1 MGMGARAED
10 STTTST
16 TTTTSS
22 GVTGTGTGTG
32 TGTDSYG
39 LQHPHHHMH
48 QQQQPYHHH
57 AHAPAPALD
66 CVSAD
71 PAAQFN
77 IMFAQMQ
84 QSLSFP
90 PLPPPDLNHQQQYH
104 HHHHNLHQQQQQQ
117 QQTQYSLPESQ
128 AQLPLFTTATAHQPG
143 FGPPS
148 PSASPGPAVR
158 GTGVAHRRS
167 KSTSDSPLTDEQ
179 VKRIK
184 ERERK
189 KKREMSRGLTCSNC
203 GTRETP
209 LWRRTSDRM
218 NMLCNACGI
227 YVKHYGVHRKVSSV
241 PQVFA
246 SSSRAPA
253 PGAAVPANNN
263 QSPSGQIT
271 PQSGA
276 PSPPQL
282 ANPFFLPAPSAQG
295 NSSYPSYDY
304 FASADAS
311 ASAGTTSGTQYAQY
325 TGAGPYNSSPVSY
338 DQQVA
343 ASANAGAFMPFITS
357 AFDSGDF
364 VFPPRSFD
372 DEPRQSILCGTSFF
386 ATDGSFVDRPRV
398 HSFSL

>member
-1 MGMGARAED
+1 MGARAED
-10 STTTST
+10 STTTT
-16 TTTTSS
+16 ITTTSS

-48 QQQQPYHHH
+48 QQQQQQQPYHH

-104 HHHHNLHQQQQQQ
+104 HHHHNLHQQQQQQQQ

-218 NMLCNACGI
+218 NMLCNACGEFLLS
-227 YVKHYGVHRKVSSV
+227 GVVMRLEGEHFVLLRR
-241 PQVFA
+241 P
-246 SSSRAPA
+246 RGA
-253 PGAAVPANNN
+253 PG
-263 QSPSGQIT
+263 G
-271 PQSGA
+271 
-276 PSPPQL
+276 
-282 ANPFFLPAPSAQG
+282 
-295 NSSYPSYDY
+295 
-304 FASADAS
+304 
-311 ASAGTTSGTQYAQY
+311 
-325 TGAGPYNSSPVSY
+325 GAGPP
-338 DQQVA
+338 
-343 ASANAGAFMPFITS
+343 GP
-357 AFDSGDF
+357 
-364 VFPPRSFD
+364 
-372 DEPRQSILCGTSFF
+372 
-386 ATDGSFVDRPRV
+386 RPRRSEHAALRV
-398 HSFSL
+398 DSEWNAPRTRRSSAAGTVRGIQTTAGRQRL